1 MRKLVIL
8 NVAALSPRDLGTERT
23 PRLNALIEQG
33 SVSPL
38 IAPEPALT
46 CPSHATMVTGLEPRE
61 HGIVSNGWYERAHGK
76 VFNWGRSDRLVAGE
90 KIWESLANSQPGA
103 RTVNLFW
110 RYCTHA
116 NCALTMTERPTYFS
130 NGRKGADVY
139 SSDGAFKATCV
150 DQLGAFPFFHF
161 WGPKANLKSSEWILG
176 AARLAIDYA
185 DPDLLLCYAPGLDY
199 DIQRFGPSDERTLS
213 TLAAADA
220 LYGGFIETLQSQGR
234 DVMVVADYG
243 FTEAQKPVFVNRALR
258 EAGLLAVDAAANGE
272 WLEPGASRA
281 FAVCDNQVAHV
292 YIEDVDDVPHVKK
305 LLAQIEGVAEVLGP
319 NPSESEALGHAR
331 SGQLLVIA
339 DPGSWFA
346 YPYWLSADAAP
357 DFAACV
363 DIFNKPGFDPCE
375 LLLRPGAFGGLHA
388 ARRFVQMKTGIRAPF
403 DVISTD
409 PAQIKGTRNVRPS
422 DPMDGAALITSWPRD
437 AGIVPMVSL
446 KQMVLERML
455 QA

>member
-1 MRKLVIL
+1 
-8 NVAALSPRDLGTERT
+8 
-23 PRLNALIEQG
+23 
-33 SVSPL
+33 
-38 IAPEPALT
+38 
-46 CPSHATMVTGLEPRE
+46 
-61 HGIVSNGWYERAHGK
+61 
-76 VFNWGRSDRLVAGE
+76 
-90 KIWESLANSQPGA
+90 
-103 RTVNLFW
+103 
-110 RYCTHA
+110 
-116 NCALTMTERPTYFS
+116 
-130 NGRKGADVY
+130 
-139 SSDGAFKATCV
+139 
-150 DQLGAFPFFHF
+150 
-161 WGPKANLKSSEWILG
+161 
-176 AARLAIDYA
+176 
-185 DPDLLLCYAPGLDY
+185 
-199 DIQRFGPSDERTLS
+199 
-213 TLAAADA
+213 
-220 LYGGFIETLQSQGR
+220 
-234 DVMVVADYG
+234 MVVADYG

-409 PAQIKGTRNVRPS
+409 PGQIKGTRNVRPS